1 MTDLLL
7 FFGIG
12 VSGWL
17 IAEKLKIPAPAIL
30 GSLLFLGIAGFFEA
44 PIAPPALLRPLLSV
58 ALGVVL
64 GLRFNVNLSGMVRE
78 ILLAALWLA
87 ALTVLA
93 VLTLRGL
100 GIDKTTAIFAA
111 TPGGIT
117 EIALAAMSFGAN
129 TFAVTILQLSRILFT
144 VTLIPFLAR
153 RSAGPGK
160 LPEAPVASSETP
172 AASGSTAPGNR
183 ALWLLEW
190 ILLAALGA
198 AAAWGFGLLRAP
210 ASNLVG
216 PMLAVGAYTW
226 IKKPRLRVHKNL
238 QKLIQVGVGG
248 LVGLS
253 INQESILS
261 LPSYVLPII
270 SLNIILLGGC
280 ILLAYVLNKL
290 AGWDLL
296 TCLIAVAPGGLS
308 LMTLLSIE
316 MGADS
321 NRVVVFQ
328 VLRMILVLVLTPFFG
343 ALSL

>member
-1 MTDLLL
+1 MVDLIL

-12 VSGWL
+12 ISGWL
-17 IAEKLKIPAPAIL
+17 IGEKLKIPAPAIL

-44 PIAPPALLRPLLSV
+44 PIAPPAQLRPLLSV

-64 GLRFNVNLSGMVRE
+64 GLRFNVKLTGMVRE

-87 ALTVLA
+87 ALTILA
-93 VLTLRGL
+93 VMALRAL

-129 TFAVTILQLSRILFT
+129 TFAVTILQLSRVLFT
-144 VTLIPFLAR
+144 VILIPFLAR
-153 RSAGPGK
+153 RSSGSGK
-160 LPEAPVASSETP
+160 KPEAAAPTP
-172 AASGSTAPGNR
+172 QAASAAPFPLR
-183 ALWLLEW
+183 LLEW
-190 ILLAALGA
+190 VLLAGLGVFS
-198 AAAWGFGLLRAP
+198 AWIFGLLRVP

-216 PMLAVGAYTW
+216 PMLVVGAYTW
-226 IKKPRLRVHKNL
+226 IRKRSVKVHKNL

-253 INQESILS
+253 INQESILG
-261 LPSYVLPII
+261 LPSYILPII
-270 SLNIILLGGC
+270 SLNLILLGGC
-280 ILLAYVLNKL
+280 IMLAYVLNKL
-290 AGWDLL
+290 TGWDPL
-296 TCLIAVAPGGLS
+296 TCLIATAPGGLS

-328 VLRMILVLVLTPFFG
+328 VLRMVLVLVLTPFFG